1 MKVLLLSGSHSRHL
15 HFFAQLLGL
24 DAEFSVIGMEREHQL
39 PSAPS
44 SASSRDQ
51 QLFKRHF
58 AERFETESHYFGN
71 PTLRDTFADI
81 PHHFCDRTDFNSHS
95 SVEFVKRMQ
104 PDVAIVFGADMVRS
118 PLFEALPELTINL
131 HLGLSPWYRGAA
143 TLFWPFFF
151 LEPQYAGSTF
161 HQITESPDAG
171 AILHH
176 STPVLEAGDG
186 IHDVAAKTVQ
196 TSASEFGAILQ
207 DMISGKNFDLVPQ
220 KSNGK
225 LFLNADFKPAH
236 LRLIYEGFNN
246 GIVDEYLAGN
256 LGSRMPQLTRV
267 I

>member
-15 HFFAQLLGL
+15 HFFSQLLGL

-51 QLFKRHF
+51 QLFTRHF
-58 AERFETESHYFGN
+58 ADRFETETHYFGN
-71 PTLRDTFADI
+71 PTMRDTFADI
-81 PHHFCDRTDFNSHS
+81 PHHFCDRMDFNSHS

-118 PLFEALPELTINL
+118 PLFDALPELTINL

-151 LEPQYAGSTF
+151 LEPQYTGSTF

-207 DMISGKNFDLVPQ
+207 DMISGTKFDLVPQ

-246 GIVDEYLAGN
+246 DIVDEYLAGN
-256 LGSRMPQLTRV
+256 LGSRMPQLTKAL
-267 I
+267 

>member
-15 HFFAQLLGL
+15 HFFSQLLGL

-51 QLFKRHF
+51 QLFTRHF

-81 PHHFCDRTDFNSHS
+81 PHHFCDRTEFNSHS

-118 PLFEALPELTINL
+118 PLFDALPELTINL

-207 DMISGKNFDLVPQ
+207 DMIAGKKFDLVPQ

-246 GIVDEYLAGN
+246 DIVDEYLAGN

-267 I
+267 V

>member
-1 MKVLLLSGSHSRHL
+1 
-15 HFFAQLLGL
+15 
-24 DAEFSVIGMEREHQL
+24 
-39 PSAPS
+39 
-44 SASSRDQ
+44 
-51 QLFKRHF
+51 
-58 AERFETESHYFGN
+58 
-71 PTLRDTFADI
+71 
-81 PHHFCDRTDFNSHS
+81 
-95 SVEFVKRMQ
+95 MQ

-118 PLFEALPELTINL
+118 PLFDALPELTINL

-207 DMISGKNFDLVPQ
+207 DMISGTKFDLVPQ

-246 GIVDEYLAGN
+246 DIVDEYLAGN

-267 I
+267 V

>member
-1 MKVLLLSGSHSRHL
+1 M
-15 HFFAQLLGL
+15 
-24 DAEFSVIGMEREHQL
+24 
-39 PSAPS
+39 
-44 SASSRDQ
+44 
-51 QLFKRHF
+51 
-58 AERFETESHYFGN
+58 
-71 PTLRDTFADI
+71 RDTFADI
-81 PHHFCDRTDFNSHS
+81 PHHFCDRMDFNSHS

-118 PLFEALPELTINL
+118 PLFDALPELTINL
-131 HLGLSPWYRGAA
+131 HLGLSHWYRGAA

-207 DMISGKNFDLVPQ
+207 DMISGTKFDLVPQ

-246 GIVDEYLAGN
+246 DIVDEYLAGN
-256 LGSRMPQLTRV
+256 LGSRMPQLTKAL
-267 I
+267 